1 MAPKNWRFRSMTM
14 IKRRIFINY
23 EKEEKWL
30 NEMAQKGYHLVKYSL
45 TKYTFEEGEAG
56 KYIYLIQYVGNNTDE
71 ENEEYFQIM
80 KDSNVELI
88 TYAMNW
94 AIFRKKT
101 EDGPFNIFSDYA
113 SKIQHY
119 YSISKMLGILTLVNL
134 FLAFLNIS
142 FQTKLN
148 IFVSIFSFSV
158 VLLMLV
164 TMGYYLKQA
173 KKLSAKKENL

>member
-1 MAPKNWRFRSMTM
+1 MTM

-56 KYIYLIQYVGNNTDE
+56 KYIYRIQYVGNNTDE

-101 EDGPFNIFSDYA
+101 EDGPFNIFQITRQKFNIIIQSVKCLA
-113 SKIQHY
+113 S
-119 YSISKMLGILTLVNL
+119 
-134 FLAFLNIS
+134 
-142 FQTKLN
+142 
-148 IFVSIFSFSV
+148 
-158 VLLMLV
+158 
-164 TMGYYLKQA
+164 
-173 KKLSAKKENL
+173 

>member
-1 MAPKNWRFRSMTM
+1 MTM

-56 KYIYLIQYVGNNTDE
+56 KYIYRIQYVGNNTDE

-94 AIFRKKT
+94 AIFVKKQKMDHSIFFQIT
-101 EDGPFNIFSDYA
+101 RQKFNIIIQSVKCLA
-113 SKIQHY
+113 S
-119 YSISKMLGILTLVNL
+119 
-134 FLAFLNIS
+134 
-142 FQTKLN
+142 
-148 IFVSIFSFSV
+148 
-158 VLLMLV
+158 
-164 TMGYYLKQA
+164 
-173 KKLSAKKENL
+173 